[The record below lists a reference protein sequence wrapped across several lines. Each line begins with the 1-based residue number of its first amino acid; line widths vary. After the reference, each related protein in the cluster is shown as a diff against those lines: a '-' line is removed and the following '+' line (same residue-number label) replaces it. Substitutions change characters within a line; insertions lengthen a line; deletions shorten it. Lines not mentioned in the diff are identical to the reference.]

1 MDQDMCQGSVL
12 LFKEELPT
20 TSETVYEE
28 LSYMEIEWFKEK
40 WKDCLLLT
48 FPVCW

>member
-12 LFKEELPT
+12 LFEEELPV

-28 LSYMEIEWFKEK
+28 LS
-40 WKDCLLLT
+40 
-48 FPVCW
+48 